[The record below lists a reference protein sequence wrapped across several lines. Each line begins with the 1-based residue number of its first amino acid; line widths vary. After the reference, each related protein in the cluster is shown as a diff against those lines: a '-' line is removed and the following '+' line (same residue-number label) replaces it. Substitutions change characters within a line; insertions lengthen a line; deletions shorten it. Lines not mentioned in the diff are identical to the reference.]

1 MSSSYKL
8 PFDFILGATI
18 DYYTGKILYSSKL
31 EFGEALANNNA
42 EFLRENSYHGFGTQ
56 LGFISSDLSSSLDI
70 ENIKDLRLGMV
81 FNYVSS
87 ITTDSILSTVS
98 SVGTDVY
105 DEGSFDTKLPF
116 RFGAGLSFRLNDNY
130 LIMADYLYQP
140 WSDFEANKSKSNN
153 LKDLQRISAALE
165 YRDYKNVFG
174 GTFWEQVILRCGLS
188 FEQTQFVVNKN
199 NIDQFSV
206 HAGIGLP
213 VGIGNFLD
221 LSFEYGVRGEAVQ
234 NQFKESFYK
243 AAVSINFGELWF
255 QRFDR

>member
-1 MSSSYKL
+1 M
-8 PFDFILGATI
+8 
-18 DYYTGKILYSSKL
+18 
-31 EFGEALANNNA
+31 
-42 EFLRENSYHGFGTQ
+42 
-56 LGFISSDLSSSLDI
+56 
-70 ENIKDLRLGMV
+70 
-81 FNYVSS
+81 
-87 ITTDSILSTVS
+87 
-98 SVGTDVY
+98 
-105 DEGSFDTKLPF
+105 
-116 RFGAGLSFRLNDNY
+116 
-130 LIMADYLYQP
+130 
-140 WSDFEANKSKSNN
+140 
-153 LKDLQRISAALE
+153 KDLQRISAALE